1 MLVRFAAFAVLGI
14 LVCGLMASTA
24 SRGLTQSVDV
34 VVLVDPPFVARYGDT
49 VNVTA
54 LIFDRG
60 VASDPSAISASID
73 KLPGIDPL
81 TLHRDSLGV
90 YRGAFVFRSHPSV
103 VKVNAT
109 VAGVQDSGSAVVL
122 EKSLSVAVLPS
133 KMIATAGERI
143 SVGVEV
149 RDNHNA
155 LTDVRW
161 LNLTAQIGYAP
172 FEAWSAS
179 ENISSTRT
187 AVGQYSAYYTVPPNI
202 SRDAIVAFQAS
213 AVNPGGGFG
222 VGSPVYVEF
231 PDPFLIWYRTVA
243 IGASNVTVEFD
254 VASNGGQPLPNV
266 TVSVRTAFPSGPI
279 LVRQGTTD
287 AAGAVRF
294 DVPSSVRPTELYGNA
309 TLGPDREVF
318 FATFVPPASPPP
330 PPPPGPRLVR
340 ENAADTFAT
349 GDAAVL
355 RFRLASGDV
364 PVQGQNL
371 FVYAQTWSQLV
382 LAGRV
387 TTDNNGRFEVRFTV
401 PPDSVRIGISGNISG
416 TWTVFHDSF
425 SPMSRFEPT
434 VSSADGWQFMISAV
448 FPPDE
453 VAWTADVTVA
463 AVPGSSAPWIAA
475 GPFGPHR
482 IVAGS
487 GSSPFALGVTLPRF
501 LPVGQAVSVSI
512 AAYSPGGGYATFST
526 TIIAGTPVSPGMSG
540 PRPIDWG
547 VLLVVIGFGAVV
559 AIAASG
565 WRRKPRTPRSS

>member
-81 TLHRDSLGV
+81 TLHRNSLGV
-90 YRGAFVFRSHPSV
+90 YRGAFVFSSHPSV

-213 AVNPGGGFG
+213 AANPGGGFG

-231 PDPFLIWYRTVA
+231 PDDL
-243 IGASNVTVEFD
+243 S
-254 VASNGGQPLPNV
+254 L
-266 TVSVRTAFPSGPI
+266 SGP
-279 LVRQGTTD
+279 
-287 AAGAVRF
+287 
-294 DVPSSVRPTELYGNA
+294 
-309 TLGPDREVF
+309 
-318 FATFVPPASPPP
+318 
-330 PPPPGPRLVR
+330 
-340 ENAADTFAT
+340 
-349 GDAAVL
+349 
-355 RFRLASGDV
+355 
-364 PVQGQNL
+364 GQ
-371 FVYAQTWSQLV
+371 
-382 LAGRV
+382 
-387 TTDNNGRFEVRFTV
+387 
-401 PPDSVRIGISGNISG
+401 
-416 TWTVFHDSF
+416 
-425 SPMSRFEPT
+425 
-434 VSSADGWQFMISAV
+434 ISA
-448 FPPDE
+448 
-453 VAWTADVTVA
+453 
-463 AVPGSSAPWIAA
+463 S
-475 GPFGPHR
+475 R
-482 IVAGS
+482 
-487 GSSPFALGVTLPRF
+487 
-501 LPVGQAVSVSI
+501 
-512 AAYSPGGGYATFST
+512 
-526 TIIAGTPVSPGMSG
+526 
-540 PRPIDWG
+540 
-547 VLLVVIGFGAVV
+547 
-559 AIAASG
+559 
-565 WRRKPRTPRSS
+565 